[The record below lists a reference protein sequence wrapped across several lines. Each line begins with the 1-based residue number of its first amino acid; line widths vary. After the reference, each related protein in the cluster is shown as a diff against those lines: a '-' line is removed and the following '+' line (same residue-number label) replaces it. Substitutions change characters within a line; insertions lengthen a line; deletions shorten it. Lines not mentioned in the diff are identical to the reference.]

1 MQPGARLQAAIEV
14 LSEIGARGRA
24 ASVALA
30 DWGRA
35 HRFAGSADR
44 SWIGNLVYDS
54 LRRKQSLSHL
64 MQSDT
69 PRAIALAALCR
80 SWGMAPPEIAGLCSG
95 EGFCPELLTPDEET
109 GLANADLS
117 NAAPWVQGD
126 YPEWLQESFSA
137 AFGAEAIREG
147 QALARRAP
155 ADLRVN
161 SLKATREKVLKA
173 LSRHGAVETPYSPL
187 GVRLPPREGGARS
200 PNVEAEPAHG
210 RGWFEIQDEGS
221 QIAALLAGAGPRMQV
236 ADICAGA
243 GGKTLAMAAQMQNT
257 GQIYAY
263 DADPIRF
270 RPIFERLKRAGAR
283 NVQTLPPGQD
293 DALTALEGRMDLVLI
308 DAPCSGTG
316 VWRRRP
322 DAKWRLTPAQLME
335 RMAEQSRLLLVA
347 APLVKPGGTLAY
359 VTCSLLP
366 EENEKRIEGFLESN
380 PGFTALDVTDRAA
393 SILTRPIKYR
403 LPPGKPGLLLTP
415 AWHETDGFYIALLG
429 KKLQQLAS

>member
-1 MQPGARLQAAIEV
+1 
-14 LSEIGARGRA
+14 
-24 ASVALA
+24 
-30 DWGRA
+30 
-35 HRFAGSADR
+35 
-44 SWIGNLVYDS
+44 
-54 LRRKQSLSHL
+54 
-64 MQSDT
+64 
-69 PRAIALAALCR
+69 
-80 SWGMAPPEIAGLCSG
+80 
-95 EGFCPELLTPDEET
+95 
-109 GLANADLS
+109 
-117 NAAPWVQGD
+117 
-126 YPEWLQESFSA
+126 
-137 AFGAEAIREG
+137 
-147 QALARRAP
+147 
-155 ADLRVN
+155 
-161 SLKATREKVLKA
+161 
-173 LSRHGAVETPYSPL
+173 
-187 GVRLPPREGGARS
+187 GGARS

-221 QIAALLAGAGPRMQV
+221 QIAALLAGAEPRMQV

-243 GGKTLAMAAQMQNT
+243 GGKTLAMAAQMRNT

-293 DALTALEGRMDLVLI
+293 DALAALEGRMDLVLI

-322 DAKWRLTPAQLME
+322 DAKWRLTPVQLME
-335 RMAEQSRLLLVA
+335 RTAEQSRLLPIA

-366 EENEKRIEGFLESN
+366 EENDKRIEGFLESN

-393 SILTRPIKYR
+393 RILTRPVKNR
-403 LPPGKPGLLLTP
+403 LAPGKPGLLLTP

-429 KKLQQLAS
+429 KRLQ